1 LWRGGERVLDVDRDV
16 NLTLRRLLW
25 SMDDRRGGATCA
37 VVSEATARRIVERLT
52 QGTEPLDESDE
63 SSFALNFPGDAGWLE
78 PVLPH
83 GGWLCPGCG

>member
-1 LWRGGERVLDVDRDV
+1 
-16 NLTLRRLLW
+16 
-25 SMDDRRGGATCA
+25 
-37 VVSEATARRIVERLT
+37 VSEATARRIVERLT